1 MGECYCRGPDPNPTH
16 TPPPF
21 LILTLTTNPHPHL
34 KAKQYELWTLDSTIV
49 DTSLEDYS
57 NEVSRRTQE
66 RGVVASILTAFTC
79 SRAPHSNKQTY
90 IPAGSAERSIPCSP
104 DHNPNPN
111 PDPNPDP
118 DLNSN
123 PNPNPNPTP
132 ITSLSDSGAVNAS
145 LDKLGKIDPATS
157 TALIGIFLGNT
168 FGFMMDTMI
177 ASDEGLREYLWSP
190 QASEP

>member
-1 MGECYCRGPDPNPTH
+1 VGECYCRGPDPNPTH

-21 LILTLTTNPHPHL
+21 LILTLTTNPHPRL

-132 ITSLSDSGAVNAS
+132 NFSLRQRRRERVARQVRQDRPGYLHRSHRHLPGQHLRLHDGHDDRERRGAARVPME
-145 LDKLGKIDPATS
+145 PA
-157 TALIGIFLGNT
+157 G
-168 FGFMMDTMI
+168 
-177 ASDEGLREYLWSP
+177 
-190 QASEP
+190 